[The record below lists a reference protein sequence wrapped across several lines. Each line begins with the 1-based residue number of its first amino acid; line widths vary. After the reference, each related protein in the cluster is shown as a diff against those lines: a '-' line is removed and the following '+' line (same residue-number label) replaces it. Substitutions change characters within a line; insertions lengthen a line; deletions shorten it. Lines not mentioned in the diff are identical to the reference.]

1 MRCKETITVLQVLS
15 EHFNRE
21 GTVSYAGVVQGWLN

>member
-15 EHFNRE
+15 EHFNRQ
-21 GTVSYAGVVQGWLN
+21 GTVSYVGVGQYVA